1 MSSASVS
8 TRPGFWPTAQ
18 TKLATFSNAL
28 FLLFA
33 GSLLLHLV
41 VALIFIR
48 YPIALDDMYQYDML
62 ARSIRDG
69 RGYRWYSQAD
79 LDVLWPYYEP
89 MIEVERSAFPDDG
102 LPTAHRAPGYPL
114 FLALL
119 YVFTPDAAR
128 FGVARVAQAGLAAG
142 LAPLAAWLA
151 RRAGF
156 CLKECLLAG
165 IGVSLYPILMF
176 YPVALASENLYVLLG
191 LVSLIAI
198 YGLGEKHSPGG
209 AALAGLLAG
218 LTMLTRS
225 VFAPFVLLAG
235 LWLARFSPG
244 RKKAALVFLSIAF
257 GLCLP
262 WAVRNSLLA
271 GKPAFVEGGAGY
283 NLYISNHPQGDG
295 GFISSIAIPPL
306 NILNDAD
313 REQVCMQQAISFI
326 RRDPL
331 ESARRAMVRLVRFTG
346 IEGREFFYFY
356 TNNLLGPIAQPW
368 LIGLILL
375 LVLPWAFTL
384 ILGAAGLWLTWSR
397 ERKLAWLVG
406 LYLISY
412 LLPHVAIIAEP
423 RFHLAWVPVL
433 MPFAM
438 VGWSARKLMPGRRL
452 FTRPNI
458 GFTLLMVGALA
469 LILGS
474 LMSNLPVLSLILQP
488 GGNELRF
495 AY

>member
-1 MSSASVS
+1 MSSTSAS
-8 TRPGFWPTAQ
+8 TRGQFWRIARINEIAFP
-18 TKLATFSNAL
+18 KKMLLA
-28 FLLFA
+28 FL
-33 GSLLLHLV
+33 GSFLLHLGVAV
-41 VALIFIR
+41 VFLN

-79 LDVLWPYYEP
+79 LEVLWPYYEP
-89 MIEVERSAFPDDG
+89 LIEVERAEFPDEG

-114 FLALL
+114 FLAML

-128 FGVARVAQAGLAAG
+128 FAVARVAQAGLAAA
-142 LAPLAAWLA
+142 LAPLAALLGW
-151 RRAGF
+151 RAGF
-156 CLKECLLAG
+156 RPKVCLLAG

-176 YPVALASENLYVLLG
+176 YPVALASENLYILLG
-191 LVSLIAI
+191 LASLIAL
-198 YGLGEKHSPGG
+198 YRLGEKHSLG
-209 AALAGLLAG
+209 AAVLAGLLAG

-244 RKKAALVFLSIAF
+244 RKKAAVVFLVIAF

-271 GKPAFVEGGAGY
+271 GKPTFVEGGAGY
-283 NLYISNHPQGDG
+283 NLYITNHPQGDG
-295 GFISSIAIPPL
+295 SFISSIAIPPL

-313 REQVCMQQAISFI
+313 REQVCMQQAMSFI
-326 RRDPL
+326 RQNPL
-331 ESARRAMVRLVRFTG
+331 EAARRAVVRLVRFMG

-375 LVLPWAFTL
+375 LILPWAFTL
-384 ILGAAGLWLTWSR
+384 ILGTAGLWLTWFK
-397 ERKLAWLVG
+397 ERKLVWLVG
-406 LYLISY
+406 LYFVLY

-433 MPFAM
+433 MPFAAY
-438 VGWSARKLMPGRRL
+438 GWTARKFLPGRGL
-452 FTRPNI
+452 FSHKNI
-458 GFTLLMVGALA
+458 GFTLLMVGVLA

-474 LMSNLPVLSLILQP
+474 LMNNLPVLSLILQP

>member
-1 MSSASVS
+1 MSSTSAS
-8 TRPGFWPTAQ
+8 TRRQFWRIAWVNEIAFP
-18 TKLATFSNAL
+18 KMLL
-28 FLLFA
+28 LLFM
-33 GSLLLHLV
+33 GSFLLHLGVAV
-41 VALIFIR
+41 VFLN

-79 LDVLWPYYEP
+79 LEVLWPYYEP
-89 MIEVERSAFPDDG
+89 LIEVERSAFPDEG

-114 FLALL
+114 FLAML

-128 FGVARVAQAGLAAG
+128 FAVARVAQAGLAAA
-142 LAPLAAWLA
+142 LAPLAALLG

-156 CLKECLLAG
+156 RPKVCLLAG
-165 IGVSLYPILMF
+165 MGVGLYPLLMF
-176 YPVALASENLYVLLG
+176 YPVALASENLYIILG
-191 LVSLIAI
+191 LASLIAI
-198 YGLGEKHSPGG
+198 YRLGDKRSLGG
-209 AALAGLLAG
+209 AVLAGLLAG

-244 RKKAALVFLSIAF
+244 RKKIAVFFLITAF

-271 GKPAFVEGGAGY
+271 GKPAFIEGGVGY
-283 NLYISNHPQGDG
+283 NLYITNHPQGDG

-313 REQVCMQQAISFI
+313 REQVCMQQAMSFI
-326 RRDPL
+326 RQDPL
-331 ESARRAMVRLVRFTG
+331 EAARRAVVRLVRFMG

-375 LVLPWAFTL
+375 LILPWAFTL
-384 ILGAAGLWLTWSR
+384 ILGAAGLWLIWFR
-397 ERKLAWLVG
+397 ESKLVWLVG
-406 LYLISY
+406 LYLVLY

-433 MPFAM
+433 MPFAAF
-438 VGWSARKLMPGRRL
+438 GWSARKLLPGRGL
-452 FTRPNI
+452 FTRKNI
-458 GFTLLMVGALA
+458 GFTLLMVGVLA

>member
-8 TRPGFWPTAQ
+8 TRPELWLTVQ
-18 TKLATFSNAL
+18 TKLATFSNATI
-28 FLLFA
+28 LLFA
-33 GSLLLHLV
+33 GSFLVHLV

-69 RGYRWYSQAD
+69 RGYRWYSQDD
-79 LDVLWPYYEP
+79 LEVLWPYYEP
-89 MIEVERSAFPDDG
+89 MVEVERSAFPDEG

-128 FGVARVAQAGLAAG
+128 FAVARVAQAGLAAA
-142 LAPLAAWLA
+142 LAPLAALMG

-156 CLKECLLAG
+156 RPRVCLLAA

-176 YPVALASENLYVLLG
+176 YPVALASENLYILLG
-191 LVSLIAI
+191 LASLITI
-198 YGLGEKHSPGG
+198 YRLGGKYSPGG
-209 AALAGLLAG
+209 AVLAGLLAG

-244 RKKAALVFLSIAF
+244 RKKTALVFLSIAF

-283 NLYISNHPQGDG
+283 NLYIANHPQGDG

-313 REQVCMQQAISFI
+313 REQVCMQQAITFI
-326 RRDPL
+326 RQDPL
-331 ESARRAMVRLVRFTG
+331 EAARRAVVRLVRFMG
-346 IEGREFFYFY
+346 IEGREFYYFY
-356 TNNLLGPIAQPW
+356 TNNLLGPIGQPW
-368 LIGLILL
+368 LVGLILQL
-375 LVLPWAFTL
+375 ILPWGFTL
-384 ILGAAGLWLTWSR
+384 ILGAAGLWLTWSK

-406 LYLISY
+406 MYLISY

-433 MPFAM
+433 MPFAV
-438 VGWSARKLMPGRRL
+438 VGWSTQKFLPGQRLFARK
-452 FTRPNI
+452 NI
-458 GFTLLMVGALA
+458 GFTLLMVGVLA
-469 LILGS
+469 LILSS
-474 LMSNLPVLSLILQP
+474 LMNNLPVLSLILQP